1 MDSDRNKWRSSLKK
15 ENTPEY
21 SRSESWDNSPAQNPC
36 AIKIITLFGSFTKPF
51 SVLYLCLL
59 HVALVGKISVFLP
72 NYFSH
77 INLDPLCALTF
88 LYVKGDR
95 NLDSS
100 GHS

>member
-15 ENTPEY
+15 ENTPEC

-36 AIKIITLFGSFTKPF
+36 AIKVITLFGSFTKPF

-59 HVALVGKISVFLP
+59 HVALMGKISVFLP